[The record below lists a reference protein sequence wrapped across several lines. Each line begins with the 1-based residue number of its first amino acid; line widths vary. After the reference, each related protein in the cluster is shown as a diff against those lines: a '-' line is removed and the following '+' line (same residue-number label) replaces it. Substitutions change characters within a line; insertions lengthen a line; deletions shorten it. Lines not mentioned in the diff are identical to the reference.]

1 MNPPADDGD
10 LKPEKL
16 EQEKEGGASFHCD
29 LYDEDLV
36 HKIAQEFLPG
46 LASACVD
53 NTTGGLFRSP
63 ASVAVEIRREMVDY
77 LVQRSE
83 NFVAESV
90 VLEDVPNAEVPED
103 PHDIIANFVDDFA
116 SSKRNFFSRVSGW
129 LLSDKREDK
138 IDDFVQEM
146 EINGFWLLNRREA
159 VGQTLLKNV
168 DFKNIYHCS
177 MSFKSEED
185 LEDHK
190 LNCGF
195 RTMTCI
201 NEGCSSRFC
210 AAQSDHHDSV
220 CPFKILKC
228 EQNCSAI
235 IMRREMDRH
244 CITVCPM
251 KLVKCPFHSVGCQS
265 SIPQCTVGQH
275 KSEDLRSHL
284 LYVLQV
290 VHKDASVEDLKER
303 VEELIELSSGK
314 LAGARDARNLTS
326 AIKGLEAKLG
336 PLKVK
341 TTAKGSD
348 EVEDLT
354 DKKDVSSGLP
364 PRPVKFEESPAVKI
378 ESVNSPPKSSD
389 GNDANQEKEKS
400 VESPANISVPLESNP
415 NNENSVASISAQED
429 SKESLPGKEG
439 GLGTQN
445 NAEVVQ
451 VGRSLEERAV
461 EPVKDE
467 HFTSTEAE
475 AQTGS
480 VAKSEEHADTAA
492 EVAKSEEHADT
503 VAEVAK
509 SEEHADTAAEVAKSE
524 EHADR
529 AAGNEEST
537 KSPMREESKESS
549 TN

>member
-1 MNPPADDGD
+1 MSFCSMNPPADDVD

-63 ASVAVEIRREMVDY
+63 ASVAVEIRKEMVDY

-90 VLEDVPNAEVPED
+90 VLEGVPNAEVPED

-159 VGQTLLKNV
+159 VAQTLLKNV
-168 DFKNIYHCS
+168 DFKNIYHCD
-177 MSFKSEED
+177 MSFKTEED

-210 AAQSDHHDSV
+210 AAQSDYHDSV

-290 VHKDASVEDLKER
+290 IHKDAAVEDLQER
-303 VEELIELSSGK
+303 VEELIEVH
-314 LAGARDARNLTS
+314 
-326 AIKGLEAKLG
+326 I
-336 PLKVK
+336 
-341 TTAKGSD
+341 
-348 EVEDLT
+348 
-354 DKKDVSSGLP
+354 
-364 PRPVKFEESPAVKI
+364 
-378 ESVNSPPKSSD
+378 
-389 GNDANQEKEKS
+389 
-400 VESPANISVPLESNP
+400 
-415 NNENSVASISAQED
+415 
-429 SKESLPGKEG
+429 
-439 GLGTQN
+439 
-445 NAEVVQ
+445 
-451 VGRSLEERAV
+451 
-461 EPVKDE
+461 
-467 HFTSTEAE
+467 
-475 AQTGS
+475 
-480 VAKSEEHADTAA
+480 
-492 EVAKSEEHADT
+492 
-503 VAEVAK
+503 
-509 SEEHADTAAEVAKSE
+509 
-524 EHADR
+524 
-529 AAGNEEST
+529 
-537 KSPMREESKESS
+537 
-549 TN
+549 

>member
-1 MNPPADDGD
+1 MNPPADDVD

-90 VLEDVPNAEVPED
+90 VLEGVPNAEVPED

-129 LLSDKREDK
+129 VLSDKREDK

-159 VGQTLLKNV
+159 VAQTLLKNV
-168 DFKNIYHCS
+168 DFKNIYHCN
-177 MSFKSEED
+177 MSFKTEED

-210 AAQSDHHDSV
+210 AAQSDHHDLV

-290 VHKDASVEDLKER
+290 IHKDAAVEDLKER

-314 LAGARDARNLTS
+314 LAGARDARSLTS

-341 TTAKGSD
+341 TTAKDSD
-348 EVEDLT
+348 EVGDLS
-354 DKKDVSSGLP
+354 DKKDESSGSP
-364 PRPVKFEESPAVKI
+364 TKHVRFEESPVSKI

-389 GNDANQEKEKS
+389 GNDPNQEREKS
-400 VESPANISVPLESNP
+400 VESPASISVQQESNP
-415 NNENSVASISAQED
+415 NSENSIASISVEGD
-429 SKESLPGKEG
+429 SNTSLPGEEG

-451 VGRSLEERAV
+451 VGRSLEEKAD
-461 EPVKDE
+461 EPIKDE
-467 HFTSTEAE
+467 HFTSSTKAKE
-475 AQTGS
+475 QTGS

-492 EVAKSEEHADT
+492 EGAK
-503 VAEVAK
+503 
-509 SEEHADTAAEVAKSE
+509 
-524 EHADR
+524 
-529 AAGNEEST
+529 
-537 KSPMREESKESS
+537 
-549 TN
+549 